1 MVVAKFLAPKGP
13 SGTYSNF
20 WMSRALQSLHSTK
33 PKMCSAARSI
43 VSGVPSGGVSP
54 PTKNPYG
61 SGSGAD
67 YGYGCRRAQGRGWG
81 LGWGLCSG

>member
-1 MVVAKFLAPKGP
+1 LACTPALVGHAKGASASRVTTHGEIVVAKFLAPKGP

-54 PTKNPYG
+54 PTKNP
-61 SGSGAD
+61 
-67 YGYGCRRAQGRGWG
+67 
-81 LGWGLCSG
+81 